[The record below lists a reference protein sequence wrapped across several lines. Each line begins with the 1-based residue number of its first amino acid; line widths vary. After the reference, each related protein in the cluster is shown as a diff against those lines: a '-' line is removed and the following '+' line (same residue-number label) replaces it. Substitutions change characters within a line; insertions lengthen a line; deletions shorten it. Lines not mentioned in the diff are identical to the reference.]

1 MKWGLL
7 MEYIGICKSP
17 IGNLTIRADKTSVTG
32 ITVNSRFYAINEN
45 EVVRAAI
52 DELREYFAGKRR
64 AFDIPLN
71 PRGTPFQLA
80 VWEKIAS
87 VPYGGTASYAEI
99 AALLGNSRMCRAV
112 GGALNRNPILI
123 MIPCHRIVG
132 KNGKLTGFAAGL
144 PAKEYILSLEKTNAE
159 GTTGTPTASPR

>member
-1 MKWGLL
+1 

-45 EVVRAAI
+45 EVIRAAMT
-52 DELREYFAGKRR
+52 DARCFADKL
-64 AFDIPLN
+64 APLTSTE
-71 PRGTPFQLA
+71 PAGTPFQLA

-112 GGALNRNPILI
+112 GGA
-123 MIPCHRIVG
+123 
-132 KNGKLTGFAAGL
+132 
-144 PAKEYILSLEKTNAE
+144 
-159 GTTGTPTASPR
+159 